1 MTNIDDTIRL
11 IQEAHADLGS
21 PELARISGLPYTTVH
36 YAAKRAF
43 GGPAVETLRKL
54 EGAVKSRAKA
64 KSSTPI
70 TNSRATS
77 PPSSGA

>member
-54 EGAVKSRAKA
+54 EAAAKA
-64 KSSTPI
+64 H
-70 TNSRATS
+70 RAARA
-77 PPSSGA
+77 PKAA